1 MQGERIVLLGAGRV
15 ATQLARALSLWPSEG
30 QRLQLYSPGGH
41 SARRLA
47 AKLTGE
53 VSVARSLS
61 ELDKDA
67 DCYIFAVPD
76 TVIAPLASELAELG
90 IGTSN
95 RALWVHVS
103 GATPLVHL
111 AEHHSE
117 SAVLYPLQTFSTE
130 REQDFRQIPLY
141 LEGNT
146 PVAREAVE
154 ALGHRLSDVVSWATT
169 EQRQVLHIAAVV
181 ACNFSNYLI
190 GRAELLLEAE
200 GLSPKA
206 LLPLLDEM
214 NDKLH
219 QLPAVEAQTGPA
231 QRGDAETMQRH
242 CVYLETHGEKD
253 LAKLYET
260 LSTAI
265 QLTHGTGASE
275 VK

>member
-1 MQGERIVLLGAGRV
+1 MML
-15 ATQLARALSLWPSEG
+15 
-30 QRLQLYSPGGH
+30 
-41 SARRLA
+41 
-47 AKLTGE
+47 
-53 VSVARSLS
+53 
-61 ELDKDA
+61 
-67 DCYIFAVPD
+67 
-76 TVIAPLASELAELG
+76 
-90 IGTSN
+90 
-95 RALWVHVS
+95 
-103 GATPLVHL
+103 
-111 AEHHSE
+111 
-117 SAVLYPLQTFSTE
+117 
-130 REQDFRQIPLY
+130 RQMPRY

-154 ALGHRLSDVVSWATT
+154 ALAYRLSDVVSWATT

-190 GRAELLLEAE
+190 GRAERLLEAE

>member
-41 SARRLA
+41 SARRLV

-53 VSVARSLS
+53 VSVACLLS

-90 IGTSN
+90 IGRSN

-103 GATPLVHL
+103 GATPLAYL

-154 ALGHRLSDVVSWATT
+154 ALGHRLSDVVSWVTT
-169 EQRQVLHIAAVV
+169 EQRQVLHLAAVV

-190 GRAELLLEAE
+190 GRAERLLEAQ
-200 GLSPKA
+200 GLPPKA

-219 QLPAVEAQTGPA
+219 QLLAVEAQTGPA
-231 QRGDAETMQRH
+231 QRGDEDTMRRH
-242 CVYLETHGEKD
+242 RTYLHAHGEKD
-253 LAKLYET
+253 LADLYDT
-260 LSTAI
+260 LSAAI
-265 QLTHGTGASE
+265 QLTREDDDG
-275 VK
+275 

>member
-1 MQGERIVLLGAGRV
+1 MHGERIVLLGAGRV
-15 ATQLARALSLWPSEG
+15 ATQLARALSLYPSEG

-41 SARRLA
+41 SACRLA

-103 GATPLVHL
+103 GATPLEALSHC
-111 AEHHSE
+111 HRDP
-117 SAVLYPLQTFSTE
+117 AVLYPLQTFSE
-130 REQDFRQIPLY
+130 GRELDFRKVPLY
-141 LEGNT
+141 LEGTT
-146 PVAREAVE
+146 PEAKTAVE
-154 ALGHRLSDVVSWATT
+154 ALGRELSDVVAWSTS

-190 GRAELLLEAE
+190 GRAESLLTSQ
-200 GLSPKA
+200 GLPPKA
-206 LLPLLDEM
+206 ILPLLDEM
-214 NDKLH
+214 NEKLH
-219 QLPAVEAQTGPA
+219 HLPAVEAQTGPA
-231 QRGDAETMQRH
+231 QRGDKETIRRH
-242 CVYLETHGEKD
+242 QAFLIRSGDTE
-253 LAKLYET
+253 LAALYDE

-265 QLTHGTGASE
+265 QRIYETI
-275 VK
+275 